1 MSVGAGLGLRDTS
14 GAMNLANSLGLLG
27 GAILEAQVAKDARRE
42 KLGNAEADRI
52 FALTSEED
60 KQKLS
65 TLDILAR
72 SEKFDLAD
80 NPYAAARID
89 ELRGQHLNTLYK
101 NEYDQSVAPNQPL
114 AKDSQENAK
123 TFEDYMNS
131 RLKEDGIT
139 FTNSTAFNKG
149 FFSSRPIDLLEQ
161 DAKYRKRRQ
170 NDLEEKRNAALSSKA
185 DDIITNSYGRAD
197 ADVARDLQK
206 LQEDEMLTGVSLNV
220 RLKLSEGKPI
230 LPDKWKTIDDE
241 FWRFID
247 DDKRAHFVSMFDNDE
262 KAIEFLTKYGKQAA
276 KRNVIKQRLEE
287 RLEIG
292 GFKEGYA
299 DSVLRALATKA
310 KYYNLQS
317 IIVEPNFGNGM
328 FAQLL
333 RPVVLEIYPGCVVD
347 DAKAASAQKEAR
359 IIDTLEPVMMRH
371 KLIVDKQVIEDDYK
385 VYEKNSQYSLFYQM
399 TRLSRDRGALAHDD
413 RIDAVAGG
421 VEYFRDMV
429 SMSEQ
434 QGIEQ
439 LNDELLE
446 RWLDPDYG
454 VLYVEEDPNKIKS
467 IRKQTTGR
475 VIDKC
480 NVLDNFYYRQH

>member
-1 MSVGAGLGLRDTS
+1 
-14 GAMNLANSLGLLG
+14 
-27 GAILEAQVAKDARRE
+27 
-42 KLGNAEADRI
+42 
-52 FALTSEED
+52 
-60 KQKLS
+60 
-65 TLDILAR
+65 
-72 SEKFDLAD
+72 
-80 NPYAAARID
+80 
-89 ELRGQHLNTLYK
+89 
-101 NEYDQSVAPNQPL
+101 
-114 AKDSQENAK
+114 
-123 TFEDYMNS
+123 
-131 RLKEDGIT
+131 
-139 FTNSTAFNKG
+139 
-149 FFSSRPIDLLEQ
+149 
-161 DAKYRKRRQ
+161 
-170 NDLEEKRNAALSSKA
+170 
-185 DDIITNSYGRAD
+185 
-197 ADVARDLQK
+197 
-206 LQEDEMLTGVSLNV
+206 
-220 RLKLSEGKPI
+220 
-230 LPDKWKTIDDE
+230 
-241 FWRFID
+241 
-247 DDKRAHFVSMFDNDE
+247 MFDNDE

-287 RLEIG
+287 RLEVG

-299 DSVLRALATKA
+299 DSVLRSLATKA

-399 TRLSRDRGALAHDD
+399 TRLSRERGALAHDD

>member
-1 MSVGAGLGLRDTS
+1 
-14 GAMNLANSLGLLG
+14 
-27 GAILEAQVAKDARRE
+27 
-42 KLGNAEADRI
+42 
-52 FALTSEED
+52 
-60 KQKLS
+60 
-65 TLDILAR
+65 LAR
-72 SEKFDLAD
+72 SEETARYTTGIMFVDPSGRGKDETAYAVLKF
-80 NPYAAARID
+80 
-89 ELRGQHLNTLYK
+89 
-101 NEYDQSVAPNQPL
+101 
-114 AKDSQENAK
+114 
-123 TFEDYMNS
+123 MN
-131 RLKEDGIT
+131 GYI
-139 FTNSTAFNKG
+139 F
-149 FFSSRPIDLLEQ
+149 LLE
-161 DAKYRKRRQ
+161 
-170 NDLEEKRNAALSSKA
+170 
-185 DDIITNSYGRAD
+185 
-197 ADVARDLQK
+197 V
-206 LQEDEMLTGVSLNV
+206 
-220 RLKLSEGKPI
+220 
-230 LPDKWKTIDDE
+230 
-241 FWRFID
+241 
-247 DDKRAHFVSMFDNDE
+247 
-262 KAIEFLTKYGKQAA
+262 
-276 KRNVIKQRLEE
+276 
-287 RLEIG
+287 G